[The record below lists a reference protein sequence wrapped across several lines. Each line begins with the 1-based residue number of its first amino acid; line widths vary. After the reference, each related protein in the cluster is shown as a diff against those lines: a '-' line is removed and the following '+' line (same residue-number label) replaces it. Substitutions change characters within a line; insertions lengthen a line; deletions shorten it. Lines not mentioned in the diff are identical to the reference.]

1 MLEDKNPWRLVEE
14 KVKKL
19 EIWIGRGTRRQKEK
33 EKKIENTEE
42 HVRERDLLF
51 FSFEIRSVQY

>member
-1 MLEDKNPWRLVEE
+1 MLEDNNPWRLVEE

-33 EKKIENTEE
+33 EKKFENIEE
-42 HVRERDLLF
+42 HVRERDLSF
-51 FSFEIRSVQY
+51 FSFEVWSVEY